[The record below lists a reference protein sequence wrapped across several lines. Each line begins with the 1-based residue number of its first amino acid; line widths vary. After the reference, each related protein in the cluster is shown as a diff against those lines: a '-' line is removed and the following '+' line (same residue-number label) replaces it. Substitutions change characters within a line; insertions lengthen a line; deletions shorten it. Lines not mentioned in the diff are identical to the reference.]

1 MSIVGSEKLAGR
13 SISLDHVRLAV
24 ITDITD
30 NKSSINPL
38 PEAGA
43 ELLGHDLPLEVGLL
57 VVIKHV
63 VVLTPRQMHVVLGD
77 DSCVGPLVGLV
88 N

>member
-1 MSIVGSEKLAGR
+1 ML
-13 SISLDHVRLAV
+13 LP
-24 ITDITD
+24 T
-30 NKSSINPL
+30 

-63 VVLTPRQMHVVLGD
+63 VVLTPGQKHVVLGD
-77 DSCVGPLVGLV
+77 DSCVGPLVDLL
-88 N
+88 NKQTIDEFFLLFHNWSSNF